1 VSQKIIEKDG
11 LKIRQL
17 TELRTNTAKE
27 HMDAMLKRVEYFK
40 QKNLEK
46 SQFNSF
52 IQNTVVKGLSTLLSL
67 KTNIDKAIGEKNLE
81 KFHDIIENILLFG
94 L

>member
-1 VSQKIIEKDG
+1 MSQKIIEKDG
-11 LKIRQL
+11 LKLRQL

-27 HMDAMLKRVEYFK
+27 HQEAMLKRIEYFK

-52 IQNTVVKGLSTLLSL
+52 IQNTVIKGLSILLSL

-81 KFHDIIENILLFG
+81 KIHDAIDNILLFG